1 MAQPLG
7 TCGGR
12 RADGRMTTNP
22 VGQAEGWAGAGWI
35 HPPGHIP
42 PAACLNKVVLA
53 HGTLIRSCVSVNFL
67 HFCGQVERIEKPRDC
82 KT

>member
-1 MAQPLG
+1 MGSCVSEPWGTHLRLGGAPVQVCVGGGVGGGLRDSMAQPLE

-42 PAACLNKVVLA
+42 PAACL
-53 HGTLIRSCVSVNFL
+53 
-67 HFCGQVERIEKPRDC
+67 
-82 KT
+82 